1 MKKSKP
7 YTARPARGQALLNY
21 QNRLTA
27 GVELPLY
34 DAKLVEQ
41 VRANGQSKLGAQTD
55 GNYLL
60 QGDCLS
66 ACAWMLTQ
74 NIRPDLVY
82 IDPPFASGADY
93 AKKVFLRNGGTLPDG
108 GKIDANGELLLSEE
122 VMYGDIWQKE
132 DYLNWLYERLLA
144 IHEVMA
150 ENASI
155 YVHLDWHI
163 GHYAKVMMDEV
174 FGEENFVN
182 EVIWCYTGPN
192 ITTTTFQRKHDTI
205 LFYAKSTSDYHFFAD
220 NVRVP
225 YRADNPLHLN
235 RGFGSPDDKDA
246 DEIQE
251 RLEKG
256 KIPTDWWAEG
266 HFTNISAWRKQLVN
280 YPTQKPEALLE
291 RIIKASSNEDMIV
304 ADFFSGSGTT
314 AKVAHALGRRFVVG
328 DVGLNAVQTTRD
340 RLADAGVVFD
350 HHKIQDGVRLFR
362 NPQQTEQR
370 IFAQLPGW
378 QSQEESEFGKF
389 WNGAIATK
397 KGKYA
402 PVKYVGLN
410 KKLTMQLID
419 TVLTEV
425 AETNADEAVIIY
437 ARKAD
442 NVSQAEADKQAR
454 KYRRGDARLRIKSLD
469 DLLGEKGGQ
478 LFTND
483 SASIEV
489 KKTDKQYRIRIK
501 RFCSPYLQNK
511 IAEHNDRRQTTKNFK
526 RLEISDSGLELIEC
540 VQFDA
545 IRKSSV
551 WKSALGAEDRPDS
564 GQKIKGEYFIDAK
577 TFRMKIRNI
586 AGDETIYAFDGKQI
600 AVVDDDS

>member
-7 YTARPARGQALLNY
+7 YTALPARGQALLNY

-144 IHEVMA
+144 IREVMA
-150 ENASI
+150 EHASI

-163 GHYAKVMMDEV
+163 GHYVKVMMDEI
-174 FGEENFVN
+174 FGEENFRN
-182 EVIWCYTGPN
+182 EIVWCYTGPRKAN
-192 ITTTTFQRKHDTI
+192 GAFPRKHDTI
-205 LFYAKSTSDYHFFAD
+205 FFYSKSSDYVFDQPYVKHKSGVHTPSGVFGGDESEID
-220 NVRVP
+220 NDSVREE
-225 YRADNPLHLN
+225 LEG
-235 RGFGSPDDKDA
+235 RGKA
-246 DEIQE
+246 
-251 RLEKG
+251 LE
-256 KIPTDWWAEG
+256 DWWVDIWSTDRYRSEVFG
-266 HFTNISAWRKQLVN
+266 

-291 RIIKASSNEDMIV
+291 RIIKASSNEGMIV
-304 ADFFSGSGTT
+304 ADFFVGSGTT
-314 AKVAHALGRRFVVG
+314 AKVASELGRKFIAS
-328 DVGLNAVQTTRD
+328 DIGLNAVQTTRD
-340 RLADAGVVFD
+340 RLANAGVMFD
-350 HHKIQDGVRLFR
+350 HLKIQDGVRLFR

-402 PVKYVGLN
+402 PVKYVGLD

-419 TVLTEV
+419 TVLTEA
-425 AETNADEAVIIY
+425 AETNADEVVVIY

-442 NVSQAEADKQAR
+442 DVSQAEADKQAR
-454 KYRRGDARLRIKSLD
+454 KYRRGDARLWLKSLD

-478 LFTND
+478 LFTVD
-483 SASIEV
+483 SAIIEV
-489 KKTDKQYRIRIK
+489 KKSGKQQHVRIK

-511 IAEHNDRRQTTKNFK
+511 IAEHNDRRELANKPLT
-526 RLEISDSGLELIEC
+526 ISDDGLELIEC
-540 VQFDA
+540 VQFDVA
-545 IRKSSV
+545 NTVGV
-551 WKSALGAEDRPDS
+551 WKSAPSMEDRPLDHK
-564 GQKIKGEYFIDAK
+564 KIKGEYVIEAK
-577 TFRMKIRNI
+577 TFRVKIRNI
-586 AGDETIYAFDGKQI
+586 AGDEIIYAFDGKKII
-600 AVVDDDS
+600 AEDGEN